1 MQVWFIIAKYPI
13 SRSLFSECCACTT
26 SICVRLQVSC
36 LWDMAENLRCDGRA
50 GPWQRRCEGNMA
62 AVWRRRCG
70 GNRLIPLAISALT
83 RNAKGEE
90 VKESIEAEG
99 MMQRKRLLS
108 LAKQF
113 HLKKKS
119 LSQLYCSML
128 FVVRLCIHP
137 KAQCRPFWKR
147 CY

>member
-1 MQVWFIIAKYPI
+1 
-13 SRSLFSECCACTT
+13 
-26 SICVRLQVSC
+26 
-36 LWDMAENLRCDGRA
+36 MAELAVVAHSAAALPRGCRGS
-50 GPWQRRCEGNMA
+50 GCTMA
-62 AVWRRRCG
+62 VRRCG
-70 GNRLIPLAISALT
+70 GSRLISLAISALT

-119 LSQLYCSML
+119 VSALLL
-128 FVVRLCIHP
+128 HVVRCTFVHSPYSTVYNFL
-137 KAQCRPFWKR
+137 
-147 CY
+147 